1 MKNKLLGIVAVVLL
15 LLQVA
20 VIIVSWL
27 VSAAMPD
34 VPIHS
39 LLSSE
44 GIRWFFGTFVDNLL
58 TPLLVWL
65 LLLSMAWS
73 TVSKSRLLSS
83 WNDRTVSTG
92 RRMALRTS
100 LAVALMLVAVV
111 ALLTAVPNA
120 ILLSATGEL
129 FPSSFSRSIVPVA
142 CFIVTVTAMVYGF
155 LLGTISSLS
164 DFYEALSGGA
174 KFFAGLLPIYVS
186 GCELVASLM
195 FVMG

>member
-164 DFYEALSGGA
+164 ALSGGA

>member
-73 TVSKSRLLSS
+73 TVSKSRLL
-83 WNDRTVSTG
+83 
-92 RRMALRTS
+92 RTS

-129 FPSSFSRSIVPVA
+129 FPSSFSRSIVPVV

>member
-120 ILLSATGEL
+120 AV
-129 FPSSFSRSIVPVA
+129 SR
-142 CFIVTVTAMVYGF
+142 
-155 LLGTISSLS
+155 
-164 DFYEALSGGA
+164 GA
-174 KFFAGLLPIYVS
+174 
-186 GCELVASLM
+186 
-195 FVMG
+195 

>member
-100 LAVALMLVAVV
+100 LAVA
-111 ALLTAVPNA
+111 
-120 ILLSATGEL
+120 
-129 FPSSFSRSIVPVA
+129 
-142 CFIVTVTAMVYGF
+142 
-155 LLGTISSLS
+155 
-164 DFYEALSGGA
+164 
-174 KFFAGLLPIYVS
+174 
-186 GCELVASLM
+186 
-195 FVMG
+195 

>member
-129 FPSSFSRSIVPVA
+129 FPSSFSRSIVPVV

-155 LLGTISSLS
+155 LQGNISSLFACY
-164 DFYEALSGGA
+164 DAVSGVV

-186 GCELVASLM
+186 CCELVASLM